1 MGYPLNEQQTKAVTL
16 FDSDLVVTA
25 GAGTGKTSVL
35 TSKYLKLLEGRR
47 ASVNEIVAI
56 TFTTKAAA
64 EMRDRIRLSIREH
77 LDETSDLEEAEYWQ
91 SQLLKLESARIST
104 FHSFCLGLLRE
115 HPLEAGIPPISGILI
130 EGEEAVYL
138 NQAVTTVL
146 TQEFNGE
153 SVCRSVIGQM
163 LQEYGWEQFS
173 SNLATLYSSIR
184 ESGATFAQV
193 IELTAARLNQSGKYS
208 PDELTAEIEDFLE
221 FSRGQKLTDRAMEIV
236 AVFQEKWSEY
246 QRVLGSENSFA
257 EVVQVVG
264 EIRKALP
271 GNLPKILKGRVSLIH
286 SMLENISQQLFDQE
300 CLRRLPVLGTLL
312 EEIDQEYS
320 RTKLE
325 KGLVDFTDQQLLV
338 RDLLRDY
345 PELAAKVRQ
354 GIKYLLVDEFQDT
367 NGLQMDLISLL
378 VGEDYQGG
386 RLMVVGDVKQSIYRF
401 RGAEAGLLTGLS
413 EAVRSRGGEIVAL
426 LDNYRSDRVVIDFI
440 NHISGRIFKDE
451 PFDYQPL
458 RANKSE
464 SSSGIEFLLTG
475 TRDRVV
481 EAKMVAGRI
490 AQLVREG
497 RPGANPINY
506 GDIVLL
512 FRAGSSVH
520 LYQQALQSM
529 GIPYYNS
536 CGGDFYHRQE
546 IVDQLNL
553 LRLVQQRYDSL
564 ALLALLT
571 SPYVGLSETGL
582 LWLGQNGDLVKEFY
596 EAPEFSTKI
605 PPGERDRLL
614 EFRELIKV
622 LQENREILQIPDII
636 RTALRRCHYREM
648 LWASSRGSQ
657 GVANLEK
664 LLAKA
669 DEFVAKGFHDLNHFL
684 SYIAE
689 LEGMG
694 ILESEAPTEAEL
706 GNVVR
711 MMTIHRSKGLE
722 FPVVIIPEL
731 DRQFNFRKRG
741 DLVFHKQAGIGMS
754 IRLETGSITQSS
766 LWEEIKRTDRREEIS
781 ELKRLLYVAM
791 TRAKGRLIM
800 VGSGCSSSQGTT
812 LETANCWMK
821 WFELLIPLNEG
832 EEEVLD
838 YEGIPV
844 SVVREI
850 PEAPS
855 LSRPKIILD
864 KLLHRLEKGFPLG
877 KAGLEVAVAVE
888 TEIKTLRVSEILT
901 YLNCPRRYFW
911 QYRMGLSG
919 SGAKFSRPD
928 PSGFQDNLGAMIGD
942 FLHQAAGREDD
953 AWPKDLWEDMFGDL
967 SSNGQAAALKEQL
980 AQIWHNFRNSPYTGR
995 AGRFWDEVPFFLKLT
1010 PKIRVEGRFDRLC
1023 QDQTGKLVLVDYK
1036 THRIPAGRTE
1046 GIARTYYPQIR
1057 LYALAVQALWG
1068 RLPTRA
1074 VLYFP
1079 YPDQEVEVPLDRSSL
1094 EQLVAEIE
1102 GMVEFISKYELPTA
1116 YPKSGDCRNCSY
1128 EWCCR

>member
-1 MGYPLNEQQTKAVTL
+1 MGYPLNEQQAKAVTL

-35 TSKYLKLLEGRR
+35 TSKYLKLLEERR
-47 ASVNEIVAI
+47 AGVNEIVAI
-56 TFTTKAAA
+56 TFTNKAAA
-64 EMRDRIRLSIREH
+64 EMRDRIRLSIRAQLNEA
-77 LDETSDLEEAEYWQ
+77 SDTEEAEYWQ

-115 HPLEAGIPPISGILI
+115 HPLEAGLPPISGILI

-138 NQAVTTVL
+138 NQAIATVL
-146 TQEFNGE
+146 TREFQRE
-153 SVCRSVIGQM
+153 SVYRPVIGRM

-173 SNLATLYSSIR
+173 SNLAALYGTIR
-184 ESGATFAQV
+184 ESGVTFAEV
-193 IELTAARLNQSGKYS
+193 LELTAARLNQPGKYS
-208 PDELTAEIEDFLE
+208 LNGLIVELADFLE
-221 FSRGQKLTDRAMEIV
+221 FSRSQKLTDRATEIIT
-236 AVFQEKWSEY
+236 AFLEIWPKY
-246 QRVLGSENSFA
+246 QRVLESENSFE
-257 EVVQVVG
+257 EVIQVVTG
-264 EIRKALP
+264 IRKALP
-271 GNLPKILKGRVSLIH
+271 GNLPKILRERVSLIH
-286 SMLENISQQLFDQE
+286 SMLESISQQLFDQE
-300 CLRRLPVLGTLL
+300 CLKRLPVLGTLL

-320 RTKLE
+320 RAKLE

-338 RDLLRDY
+338 RDLLRKY
-345 PELAAKVRQ
+345 PELTAKVRQ

-386 RLMVVGDVKQSIYRF
+386 RLMAVGDVKQSIYRF
-401 RGAEAGLLTGLS
+401 RGAEAELITELS
-413 EAVRSRGGEIVAL
+413 EAVRGRGGEIVAL
-426 LDNYRSDRVVIDFI
+426 IQNYRSDRVVIDFI
-440 NHISGRIFKDE
+440 NHISNRIFEDE
-451 PFDYQPL
+451 LFDYQPL
-458 RANKSE
+458 QANKSM
-464 SSSGIEFLLTG
+464 SGSGIEFLLTG
-475 TRDRVV
+475 TRDRAV
-481 EAKMVAGRI
+481 EAKMVASRI
-490 AQLVREG
+490 AQLVRDK
-497 RPGANPINY
+497 RSVDHPINY

-512 FRAGSSVH
+512 FRASSSVH

-582 LWLGQNGDLVKEFY
+582 LWLGQNGDLVTEFY
-596 EAPEFSTKI
+596 EASEFSKEI
-605 PPGERDRLL
+605 PPTERERLL

-622 LQENREILQIPDII
+622 LLENREILQIPDII
-636 RTALRRCHYREM
+636 RTALERCHYREM
-648 LWASSRGSQ
+648 LWASSHGSQ

-684 SYIAE
+684 AYITE

-731 DRQFNFRKRG
+731 DRQFNFRKQG
-741 DLVFHKQAGIGMS
+741 NLVFHKQAGLGMS
-754 IRLETGSITQSS
+754 IPLEIESITQSS
-766 LWEEIKRTDRREEIS
+766 LWEEIKHKNRREEIS

-791 TRAKGRLIM
+791 TRAKERLIM
-800 VGSGCSSSQGTT
+800 VGSGCSSSKGTT

-821 WFELLIPLNEG
+821 WFELLMPLTEG
-832 EEEVLD
+832 EEVLD
-838 YEGIPV
+838 YEGVPV
-844 SVVREI
+844 SVVRKV
-850 PEAPS
+850 PEAQS

-864 KLLHRLEKGFPLG
+864 KILPQLREESPPG

-888 TEIKTLRVSEILT
+888 TETETLRVSEILT

-919 SGAKFSRPD
+919 SVAQFSRSD
-928 PSGFQDNLGAMIGD
+928 PSGSQDNWGALIGD

-953 AWPKDLWEDMFGDL
+953 AWPKELWDDMFGVL
-967 SSNGQAAALKEQL
+967 PGNEQAALKEQL
-980 AQIWHNFRNSPYTGR
+980 VQIWRNFRNSPYTNR
-995 AGRFWDEVPFFLKLT
+995 AGKCWDEVPFFLKLT
-1010 PKIRVEGRFDRLC
+1010 PKIRVEGRFDRLF
-1023 QDQTGKLVLVDYK
+1023 QDETGKLVLVDYK
-1036 THRIPAGRTE
+1036 THRVSAERTK
-1046 GIARTYYPQIR
+1046 GIAHTYYSQIR

-1068 RLPTRA
+1068 KLPEQA

-1079 YPDQEVEVPLDRSSL
+1079 YPDQGVEVPLERSSL
-1094 EQLVAEIE
+1094 ERLVVKVER
-1102 GMVEFISKYELPTA
+1102 MVEFIGKYELPTD

-1128 EWCCR
+1128 QWCCR